1 MQVRITRFKMRPD
14 SVVDAGGRMN
24 ELKAE
29 ILAQPGMRQCL
40 IVMNPDGAGHV
51 IAQIDDE
58 GGSPEAV
65 DRVRAIWH
73 KFHDFLEGAPD
84 PEIYEVIADWRR

>member
-14 SVVDAGGRMN
+14 SVGEAGGR
-24 ELKAE
+24 LKQMKDE
-29 ILAQPGMRQCL
+29 ILGQPGMRHCL

-51 IAQIDDE
+51 IAQIDDD
-58 GGSPEAV
+58 GSSPEAV

-73 KFHDFLEGAPD
+73 KLHDYLESVPD
-84 PEIYEVIADWRR
+84 PEIYDVLADWPR

>member
-1 MQVRITRFKMRPD
+1 MQVRITRFKMRPE
-14 SVVDAGGRMN
+14 SVGDARGLMESLRG
-24 ELKAE
+24 E
-29 ILAQPGMRQCL
+29 ILGQPGMRQCL

-51 IAQIDDE
+51 IAQIGAD

-73 KFHDFLEGAPD
+73 RFHDYLETVPD
-84 PEIYEVIADWRR
+84 PEIYDVLADWRA